1 MRQRPLSLLLAL
13 TLLAPVLHAEEA
25 APEPYVPAVESSE
38 LIDFEEM
45 EVAPEPQAATP
56 GADTT
61 QALLLRLREENR
73 RLRLQLQT
81 EQAKA
86 IPVLLN
92 DQQQWFAVGGA
103 VGVVSFTLGLLVS
116 RGRRRRQW
124 LN

>member
-61 QALLLRLREENR
+61 EALLLRLREENR